1 MMRDTINK
9 AAIKNTKKS
18 LSRCMMAMAALGL
31 SVILS
36 ACGDN
41 PENQIDYAAQYQY
54 APDSGLLIG
63 ADYFGPAPATQDI
76 QAFKIEFWD
85 KLSGDNRCGS
95 CHGTGGQSPMFVH
108 RDDINV
114 AYSNA
119 ITVVNLVN
127 PAGSLIVSKVAQG
140 HNCWLGSNAAGS
152 CATIIENYITAWLGG
167 TGDNSGR
174 TINLTAPAIK
184 DPGSSKNFPSTAQDN
199 GANSFQAT
207 VHPLLTQHCASCH
220 SETSA
225 TPQSPFFAN
234 ADVNTA
240 YEAAKAKMD
249 LDTPANSRF
258 VLRLGQEFH
267 NCWSANCTDD
277 ATDMQNAIAAF
288 SGAIQLTQVDP
299 SLVTSKALNLGDAII
314 ASGGSRYENN
324 LIALWEFKTGNGS
337 VAYDTSGVEPA
348 LDLTFSGAVDWVLG
362 YGIEIVNGKA
372 QGSTT
377 NSKKLHDFIKASGEY
392 SIEAWV
398 VPGNVTQEGRSIITY
413 SGGGTT
419 RNFTMGQSLYN
430 YDFINLSDKTDGT
443 AMSKLMTDD
452 ADEDLQASLQHV
464 VMNFDPVNGRRIY
477 VNGEFTDDEDVVSE
491 KGGSLTSWSSNV
503 AFVLGN
509 EPGASAN
516 TLWRG
521 KLRLVA
527 IHNRTLSQDQIL
539 QNLAVGVG
547 QKYIMLFSVADR
559 IGIADSYIMFEVEQ
573 FDNNAYLFNAPKFIN
588 LDPAWTPSS
597 SITIKG
603 MRIGVNGK
611 EAVAGQIYGN
621 MDVTVNAGDYTANG
635 QLLSNNGTIIA
646 LEKGPDADEFF
657 LTFEQ
662 LGANTNFLVEQVPVA
677 PQSPPDAEAVSDI
690 GVRTFDEINA
700 TMSAVTGIPV
710 TQSGVKATFD
720 SYRRQLPSVEDVQ
733 AYLSSHQMAVAQLA
747 MKYCD
752 VLVNTNP
759 GYFTTS
765 RAPYAGSFNF
775 NQAANVAFNDTG
787 KARILDPLLTAIMNV
802 DLNDSTNNLQ
812 TNPAETDI
820 RNTLG
825 SNVDEDLDPVL
836 NNDAYQSLIDCMT
849 TCGVSGAGS
858 ARCEAYVK
866 DDNSNQQID
875 PAELQCTS
883 AEATN
888 HSSIAHTT
896 SVVKAVC
903 TATLGSA
910 IMLIQ

>member
-1 MMRDTINK
+1 MRDKINK
-9 AAIKNTKKS
+9 AAIEHTKKN
-18 LSRCMMAMAALGL
+18 LSRHMMAMMVLSL

-41 PENQIDYAAQYQY
+41 PQSEINNGTGGGVTYD
-54 APDSGLLIG
+54 PG
-63 ADYFGPAPATQDI
+63 AYKGPAPATQDI

-85 KLSGDNRCGS
+85 NLSGSNRCGT
-95 CHGTGGQSPMFVH
+95 CHGNDGQAPMFVFQ
-108 RDDINV
+108 DDINV

-119 ITVVNLVN
+119 ITVVDLIN
-127 PAGSLIVSKVAQG
+127 PASSVIVSKVAQG
-140 HNCWLGSNAAGS
+140 HNCWLGATAAGS

-167 TGDNSGR
+167 SGDGSGR
-174 TINLTAPAIK
+174 TINLTAPVIK
-184 DPGSSKNFPSTAQDN
+184 DPGSSKNFPATALLN
-199 GANSFQAT
+199 GSNSFANT
-207 VHPLLTQHCASCH
+207 VHPLLRDNCANCH

-234 ADVNTA
+234 TDVNTA

-258 VLRLGQEFH
+258 VLRLDQEFH
-267 NCWSANCTDD
+267 NCWSSDCGDD
-277 ATDMQNAIAAF
+277 AADMQAAINAF
-288 SGAIQLTQVDP
+288 SSAIQLTQVDP
-299 SLVTSKALNLGDAII
+299 SLVTSKALALSDGII
-314 ASGGSRYENN
+314 ASGGSRSENN
-324 LIALWEFKTGNGS
+324 LIALWEFKTGTGS

-362 YGIEIVNGKA
+362 YGIEIITGKA
-372 QGSTT
+372 QGSTA

-430 YDFINLSDKTDGT
+430 YDFINLSDRTDGT
-443 AMSKLMTDD
+443 TMSKLMTDD

-464 VMNFDPVNGRRIY
+464 VMNFDPVNGRQIY
-477 VNGEFTDDEDVVSE
+477 VNGVYTDDMDADPE
-491 KGGSLTSWSSNV
+491 KGGSLAGWNNNF
-503 AFVLGN
+503 ALVLGN

-516 TLWRG
+516 TLWKG

-527 IHNRTLSQDQIL
+527 IHNRALTQDQIL

-547 QKYIMLFSVADR
+547 QKYMMLFSVADR
-559 IGIADSYIMFEVEQ
+559 IGIPDSYIMFEVEQ

-597 SITIKG
+597 SIAIKG
-603 MRIGVNGK
+603 MRIGVNGR
-611 EAVAGQIYGN
+611 EAIAGQMYGN
-621 MDVTVNAGDYTANG
+621 MDVTVNSGDYTANG
-635 QLLSNNGTIIA
+635 QLLSDLGTIIA
-646 LEKGPDADEFF
+646 LEKGPEADEFF

-662 LGANTNFLVEQVPVA
+662 LGSNTNFLVEQDPVA

-700 TMSAVTGIPV
+700 TMSAITGIPV
-710 TQSGVKATFD
+710 TQAGVKSTFD
-720 SYRRQLPSVEDVQ
+720 SYRRQLPAVEDVQ

-752 VLVNTNP
+752 VLVTTNP
-759 GYFTTS
+759 GFFATT

-775 NQAANVAFNDTG
+775 NQAANIAFDDAG
-787 KARILDPLLTAIMNV
+787 KARILDPLLTAAMNI
-802 DLNDSTNNLQ
+802 DLADNTNNLQ
-812 TNPAETDI
+812 THPGETDI
-820 RNTLG
+820 RNMLSSSTVQ
-825 SNVDEDLDPVL
+825 NLDATL
-836 NNDAYQSLIDCMT
+836 NNDDYQSLIACMT
-849 TCGVSGAGS
+849 TCGINGAGS
-858 ARCEAYVK
+858 PRCEAYVK
-866 DDNSNQQID
+866 DDNVNQVID

-883 AEATN
+883 AEASN
-888 HSSIAHTT
+888 HSSVTHTS

-910 IMLIQ
+910 MMLIQ